1 MVLVKKKCSSSQLS
15 EDFSEPQ
22 KKTFEKKNL
31 SRGEDDLCGLQKT
44 EMITTGLSSKKKP
57 MPQEKNL

>member
-1 MVLVKKKCSSSQLS
+1 MVLVKMKCTSSQPS
-15 EDFSEPQ
+15 ENFSGPQ

-31 SRGEDDLCGLQKT
+31 STGEDDLCGLQKT